1 MTFVTGSRGA
11 PGAPAGPWRAWGV
24 GGGATPAGADV
35 RIISAMERIADKSV
49 VLLACLALVALAGE
63 VDAVRVATL
72 LTVVGAS
79 AGFELAARRH
89 PAGAGAL
96 CCAACVLGAL
106 VPGAWPSLPL
116 ACYDLPRTRS
126 RRPLALAP
134 CCVVLAWARGAS
146 EPQAAVLLA
155 LVASSMALSWRCG
168 RVVALSRELHAL
180 QDDLQDRVLD
190 LREKNR
196 ELEDARAWESHAAAL
211 AERTRIARDIHD
223 SVGHRLTRL
232 VLEVEALKVVHRGDA
247 DAVSEL
253 GGLADGLRG
262 ALASMRASVHA
273 LEDSA
278 VDVGV
283 ELNRLAGQSGIAHVD
298 VDCGLKGAPPAEVSR
313 CLVAVT
319 REALTNAARHARA
332 AHATVRVTELPGIW
346 QLRVENDGEVPADA
360 AGLEGRGMGLRGMRE
375 RVEGL
380 GGTLLAG
387 PDGRRFSVFASI
399 PRKGRA

>member
-1 MTFVTGSRGA
+1 
-11 PGAPAGPWRAWGV
+11 
-24 GGGATPAGADV
+24 
-35 RIISAMERIADKSV
+35 MERIADKSV

-96 CCAACVLGAL
+96 CCAACALGAL

-126 RRPLALAP
+126 RLPLALAP

-247 DAVSEL
+247 DAVAEL
-253 GGLADGLRG
+253 GGLADSLRG

>member
-1 MTFVTGSRGA
+1 
-11 PGAPAGPWRAWGV
+11 
-24 GGGATPAGADV
+24 
-35 RIISAMERIADKSV
+35 
-49 VLLACLALVALAGE
+49 
-63 VDAVRVATL
+63 
-72 LTVVGAS
+72 
-79 AGFELAARRH
+79 
-89 PAGAGAL
+89 
-96 CCAACVLGAL
+96 
-106 VPGAWPSLPL
+106 
-116 ACYDLPRTRS
+116 
-126 RRPLALAP
+126 
-134 CCVVLAWARGAS
+134 
-146 EPQAAVLLA
+146 
-155 LVASSMALSWRCG
+155 
-168 RVVALSRELHAL
+168 
-180 QDDLQDRVLD
+180 
-190 LREKNR
+190 
-196 ELEDARAWESHAAAL
+196 
-211 AERTRIARDIHD
+211 
-223 SVGHRLTRL
+223 
-232 VLEVEALKVVHRGDA
+232 
-247 DAVSEL
+247 
-253 GGLADGLRG
+253 
-262 ALASMRASVHA
+262 MRASVHA